1 MTRAYRESEPRPSR
15 RHIVSQRACSTS
27 RERGT
32 HLFQHPQTRQSLERP
47 SDRAEDAEDSR
58 NDMSRHEPRDEV
70 DDTRSSGSRNS
81 DEAIG
86 AEEDVPNSE
95 EEVDVCKIASVVDS
109 LAQWL
114 VP

>member
-1 MTRAYRESEPRPSR
+1 
-15 RHIVSQRACSTS
+15 
-27 RERGT
+27 
-32 HLFQHPQTRQSLERP
+32 
-47 SDRAEDAEDSR
+47 
-58 NDMSRHEPRDEV
+58 MSRHEPRDEV